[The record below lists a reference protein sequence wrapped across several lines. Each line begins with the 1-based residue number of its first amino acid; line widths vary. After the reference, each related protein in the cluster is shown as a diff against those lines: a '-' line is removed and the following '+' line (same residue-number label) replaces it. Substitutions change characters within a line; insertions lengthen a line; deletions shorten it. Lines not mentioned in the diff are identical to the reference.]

1 MNRKISGS
9 QMAGIS
15 LIKNLQALIFVRVPP
30 ETLSTNEIR
39 KFNSNNN
46 DSKRNSYV

>member
-1 MNRKISGS
+1 
-9 QMAGIS
+9 MAGIS

-30 ETLSTNEIR
+30 ETLSTNEIC

-46 DSKRNSYV
+46 DSKSNSYV